1 MGTVIGDLL
10 PLAVGV
16 AVSPIPIIAAI
27 LMLLG
32 TRAGSTSIGF
42 AAGWLVGI
50 VAATVVFVL
59 LGGVADPSD
68 DGPSTTSSWIK
79 LVLGLLL
86 LAVGVRQWRARTG
99 PHATPAWMAAIDEM
113 TAVKAVGLGF
123 ALAAINPKNLL
134 MCAAAGVTIG
144 AGALS
149 VGSTVVAVAVFSVLA
164 AMTVLIP
171 VLAYHLAADRLRE
184 PLAHLKEWL
193 QANNTTVM
201 SVLILVIGVVLLG
214 KGLGGLL

>member
-1 MGTVIGDLL
+1 MGAVIGDLL

-42 AAGWLVGI
+42 AVGWLVGI

-59 LGGVADPSD
+59 LGGAADSTD

-113 TAVKAVGLGF
+113 TAIKAVGLGF

-164 AMTVLIP
+164 AMTVVIP

-201 SVLILVIGVVLLG
+201 SVLILVIGVGLFG
-214 KGLGGLL
+214 KGLGGL

>member
-1 MGTVIGDLL
+1 MGAVIGDLL

-50 VAATVVFVL
+50 VAATVVFVF
-59 LGGVADPSD
+59 LGGAADSSD

-113 TAVKAVGLGF
+113 TAIKAVGLGF

-144 AGALS
+144 GGALS

-164 AMTVLIP
+164 AMTVVIP

-201 SVLILVIGVVLLG
+201 SVLILVIGVVILG
-214 KGLGGLL
+214 KGLGGL

>member
-1 MGTVIGDLL
+1 MGAVIGDLL

-42 AAGWLVGI
+42 AVGWLVGI

-59 LGGVADPSD
+59 LGGAADSTD

-113 TAVKAVGLGF
+113 TAIKAVGLGF

-164 AMTVLIP
+164 AMTVVIP

-201 SVLILVIGVVLLG
+201 SVLILVIGVVLFG